1 MKKAAPS
8 VKDEK
13 ELPSRGT
20 WQKYSRPGIQNMQT
34 LRECFAKCNMTDRD
48 GSNFNTHV
56 FIFTNAFYLFE
67 GFMFPI

>member
-34 LRECFAKCNMTDRD
+34 LRECFPQVWYGAKR
-48 GSNFNTHV
+48 V
-56 FIFTNAFYLFE
+56 L
-67 GFMFPI
+67 PQV